1 MVWAASFTLYKLATK
16 NLHLATIFLQL
27 VASRRREDFF
37 LFSSPVRTCYSHRGG
52 IVWLTRKTKAMYS
65 PVHVGGG
72 IEITGSWP
80 PGIFF
85 WAFFGPVA
93 LISLM
98 ASDLFHL
105 PAHCLVSK
113 KVSVKPDICFIY
125 FQLFF
130 CFPCINIVCT
140 LALFSFW
147 VTWLTCFTI
156 VCTLVVLL

>member
-1 MVWAASFTLYKLATK
+1 MMRAASFTLYKLATK

-27 VASRRREDFF
+27 VTSRRPEDFF
-37 LFSSPVRTCYSHRGG
+37 LFSSPVRICYSHRGG
-52 IVWLTRKTKAMYS
+52 IVWLTCKTKAMYS
-65 PVHVGGG
+65 PVHVGSG

-98 ASDLFHL
+98 GQWFISLTSPLPSFQKSQCQAWYLLYLFSIVLLFSLYQYCMHL
-105 PAHCLVSK
+105 GP
-113 KVSVKPDICFIY
+113 I
-125 FQLFF
+125 
-130 CFPCINIVCT
+130 
-140 LALFSFW
+140 SFW